1 MRVCTE
7 GKNNT
12 CRELTDRLFVLHASL
27 APQHTPQ
34 THSPTLQM
42 SRDAAEALRLA
53 IGAPQ
58 LDESFPEVAERRR
71 LEYQESELMRAI
83 ESWHG
88 RRTAA
93 AQVRG
98 PAGNHTTAAPRTL
111 AFVNLQ

>member
-1 MRVCTE
+1 
-7 GKNNT
+7 
-12 CRELTDRLFVLHASL
+12 
-27 APQHTPQ
+27 
-34 THSPTLQM
+34 M

-83 ESWHG
+83 ESWQG

-93 AQVRG
+93 AQVRS

-111 AFVNLQ
+111 AFVNLQQAVYTSTHLKPQTPHLKPQTPNPNP